1 MKKKEIRF
9 DSSLGSVCSIDK
21 LNNDFGLNLDLA
33 TIIYDFDKE
42 VKSICDRLGYSRKKS
57 IKTISYILK
66 TRFSNMEHFLLNY
79 SVYEYNSIIKI
90 CDICHK
96 MAYSIKYG
104 SFGHR
109 IYTYYP
115 VYVAYQTNYSNEIVR
130 YIIESF
136 LNKNGYF
143 KCDSFKKLENYFEKY
158 HIEKDFKLSKTDK
171 VRSLGM
177 IDVPVS
183 DIPLLLNGKINSET
197 LVESSKVNIYTYSF
211 ISIYIESGLETED
224 INEIKSIYVPLE
236 AVLNNDFSLV
246 EDYET
251 SKYMNQEFVK
261 IKQKDL
267 PISKTP
273 MWMEIKKE
281 LSNHRK

>member
-1 MKKKEIRF
+1 MKKNEIHF
-9 DSSLGSVCSIDK
+9 DRSLGCTCSIDK
-21 LNNDFGLNLDLA
+21 LNNDFGLNLDLG
-33 TIIYDFDKE
+33 TIIYEVDKD

-66 TRFSNMEHFLLNY
+66 TRFSNLEYFFLNY
-79 SVYEYNSIIKI
+79 SVCEYNSVTKI
-90 CDICHK
+90 CDICDK
-96 MAYSIKYG
+96 MAYSVKYG
-104 SFGHR
+104 SFGNK

-115 VYVAYQTNYSNEIVR
+115 VYVTYQTNYSNEIVQ
-130 YIIESF
+130 YIIENF

-143 KCDSFKKLENYFEKY
+143 KSDAFKKLENYFEK
-158 HIEKDFKLSKTDK
+158 HRIEKDFKLSKTDK

-183 DIPLLLNGKINSET
+183 DIALLLNGKINSET
-197 LVESSKVNIYTYSF
+197 LVEFSKVNIYTYGF

-236 AVLNNDFSLV
+236 AILNNDFSLV
-246 EDYET
+246 EEYET
-251 SKYMNQEFVK
+251 SKYINKEFVK
-261 IKQKDL
+261 FKQKDL

-281 LSNHRK
+281 LSSHKK